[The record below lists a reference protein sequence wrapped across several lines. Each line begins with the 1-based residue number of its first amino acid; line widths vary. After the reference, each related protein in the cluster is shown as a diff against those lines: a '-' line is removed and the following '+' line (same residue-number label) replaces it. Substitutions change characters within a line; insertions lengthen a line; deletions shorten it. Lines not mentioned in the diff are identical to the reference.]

1 MIENYI
7 QYLEG
12 YNKDNIT
19 FSDIEKAIIE
29 INETDDEH
37 SVFWV
42 SVISDGDFENVIE
55 ASKSLDLI
63 ITFDKISTKYKAKGW
78 NEVKELY
85 KLLLEEKFD
94 LIKAQIK

>member
-37 SVFWV
+37 DIFWV
-42 SVISDGDFENVIE
+42 SVISDDDFENVIE
-55 ASKSLDLI
+55 TSKSLDLI
-63 ITFDKISTKYKAKGW
+63 ITFDEISTKYKAKDW

>member
-42 SVISDGDFENVIE
+42 SVISDDDFENVIE
-55 ASKSLDLI
+55 TSKSLDLI
-63 ITFDKISTKYKAKGW
+63 ITFDEISTKYKAKDW

>member
-7 QYLEG
+7 QYLGG

-37 SVFWV
+37 GVFWV
-42 SVISDGDFENVIE
+42 SVISEDGFENVIE
-55 ASKSLDLI
+55 TSKSLDLI
-63 ITFDKISTKYKAKGW
+63 ITFDEASTKYKAKNW
-78 NEVKELY
+78 NRVKELY
-85 KLLLEEKFD
+85 ELLLEKKFD

>member
-37 SVFWV
+37 GIFWV
-42 SVISDGDFENVIE
+42 SVISDDDCENVIE
-55 ASKSLDLI
+55 TSKSLDLI
-63 ITFDKISTKYKAKGW
+63 ITFNEIGTMYKAKDW
-78 NEVKELY
+78 NEVKDLY
-85 KLLLEEKFD
+85 KLLLDEKFD
-94 LIKAQIK
+94 LIKAKIE

>member
-42 SVISDGDFENVIE
+42 SVISDDDFENVIE

-63 ITFDKISTKYKAKGW
+63 ITFDEVSTKYKAKNW
-78 NEVKELY
+78 NRVKELY
-85 KLLLEEKFD
+85 ELLLEKKFD

>member
-7 QYLEG
+7 QYLGG
-12 YNKDNIT
+12 YNKDNIV

-37 SVFWV
+37 GVFWV
-42 SVISDGDFENVIE
+42 SVISDDDFENVIE
-55 ASKSLDLI
+55 TSKSLDLI
-63 ITFDKISTKYKAKGW
+63 ITFDEIGIKYKAKDW

>member
-7 QYLEG
+7 QYLGG

-19 FSDIEKAIIE
+19 FSDIEKAIIA

-37 SVFWV
+37 GIFWV
-42 SVISDGDFENVIE
+42 SVISDDDFENVIE
-55 ASKSLDLI
+55 TSKSLDLI
-63 ITFDKISTKYKAKGW
+63 ITFDEIGIKYKAKDW

>member
-42 SVISDGDFENVIE
+42 SVISDDDFENVIE
-55 ASKSLDLI
+55 TSKSLDLI
-63 ITFDKISTKYKAKGW
+63 ITFDKKVILLD
-78 NEVKELY
+78 N
-85 KLLLEEKFD
+85 KLKRDSMNIILDE
-94 LIKAQIK
+94 

>member
-1 MIENYI
+1 MIGNYI

-37 SVFWV
+37 GTFWV
-42 SVISDGDFENVIE
+42 SVISDDDFENVIE
-55 ASKSLDLI
+55 TSKSLDLI
-63 ITFDKISTKYKAKGW
+63 ITFDEIGTKYKAKNW

>member
-1 MIENYI
+1 MIGNYI

-29 INETDDEH
+29 INETDDEYGT
-37 SVFWV
+37 FWV
-42 SVISDGDFENVIE
+42 SVISDDDFENVIE
-55 ASKSLDLI
+55 TSKSLDLI
-63 ITFDKISTKYKAKGW
+63 ITFDEIGTKYKAKDW
-78 NEVKELY
+78 NVVKELY

>member
-7 QYLEG
+7 QYLGG

-37 SVFWV
+37 AVFWI
-42 SVISDGDFENVIE
+42 SVISEDGF
-55 ASKSLDLI
+55 
-63 ITFDKISTKYKAKGW
+63 
-78 NEVKELY
+78 
-85 KLLLEEKFD
+85 
-94 LIKAQIK
+94 

>member
-42 SVISDGDFENVIE
+42 SVISDDDFENVIE

-63 ITFDKISTKYKAKGW
+63 ITFNEISTKYKAKDW

>member
-7 QYLEG
+7 QLLEG

-29 INETDDEH
+29 INESDDEH
-37 SVFWV
+37 GIFWV
-42 SVISDGDFENVIE
+42 SIISDDDFENVIE
-55 ASKSLDLI
+55 TSKSLDLI
-63 ITFDKISTKYKAKGW
+63 ITFNEISTKYKAKDW

-94 LIKAQIK
+94 IIKTKIK